1 VESAAEQLAD
11 SDRLALRRERSAP
24 LLERFGIWL
33 EEQVPRVLPKSPM
46 GQAIGYA
53 RSNWAALNRYLE
65 AGFLQ
70 IDNNASE
77 RALKPVA
84 IGRRNWLFAG
94 SDGGGRTAAI
104 LYSLAA
110 TCKGLGLDPFAFLRD
125 VLDRVCTH
133 PAWRIAELL
142 PARGSKPEANSAG

>member
-1 VESAAEQLAD
+1 MWSGRGGVGAGRVGSGRGGPTTAHFAD
-11 SDRLALRRERSAP
+11 ADRLALRRERSAP

-65 AGFLQ
+65 AGFLP

-77 RALKPVA
+77 RALKP
-84 IGRRNWLFAG
+84 
-94 SDGGGRTAAI
+94 
-104 LYSLAA
+104 
-110 TCKGLGLDPFAFLRD
+110 
-125 VLDRVCTH
+125 
-133 PAWRIAELL
+133 
-142 PARGSKPEANSAG
+142 